1 MIIRCIIDNTAA
13 LRRCLHHPLPRS
25 LLDSTFRF
33 HVEFHP
39 EKLLYPLF
47 ALHYSTHD
55 ESLCSNSGKRKGM
68 EARRVLPWGIR
79 DSGAHRHSYC
89 HSYCRKKAFQQLRF
103 AVDLFD
109 HIGIDLCYS
118 TAFVAPPNDSAN
130 SHRFFLPSHAW
141 ILSSILHIELD
152 RTPGIF

>member
-1 MIIRCIIDNTAA
+1 MIARCIIDNPAA
-13 LRRCLHHPLPRS
+13 LRRCLRHPLPRS
-25 LLDSTFRF
+25 LLDSPFRF

-47 ALHYSTHD
+47 ALYHSTHD
-55 ESLCSNSGKRKGM
+55 ESLCSNSGKRKGV
-68 EARRVLPWGIR
+68 EARGVLPWGICAP
-79 DSGAHRHSYC
+79 GAHRHSYR
-89 HSYCRKKAFQQLRF
+89 RKKTFQQLRV
-103 AVDLFD
+103 AVDLLD
-109 HIGIDLCYS
+109 HIGIDLCHP

-152 RTPGIF
+152 RTPDIF